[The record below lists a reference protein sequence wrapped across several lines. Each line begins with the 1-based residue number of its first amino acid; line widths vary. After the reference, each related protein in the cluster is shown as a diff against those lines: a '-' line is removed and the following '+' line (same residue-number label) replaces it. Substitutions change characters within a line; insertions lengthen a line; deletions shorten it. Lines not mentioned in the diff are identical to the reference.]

1 MIAVTHA
8 GAFRSLRRRALP
20 LVGGAALATA
30 GIGGGIVLL
39 VDGLATGRAG
49 YLVMSLLF
57 VGWGALAGWKLLSPG
72 VLPPSDRWYND
83 RSARRIFLAAAG
95 NAPFTVYYGDS
106 SQAFP
111 VWSVR
116 AELQPPCPV
125 TELFETL
132 AACLARVPNYVEA
145 PSPLPFFV
153 RPRGI
158 DLFSIF
164 LTDGVK
170 SNVVGLQHRGSGL
183 FAVHLRDHTWEF
195 RIRSAADRFERD
207 ALAVIARN
215 VVALVADHGEVA
227 PARRNIHSAR
237 WRW

>member
-39 VDGLATGRAG
+39 VNGLATGRAG
-49 YLVMSLLF
+49 YLVASLPF
-57 VGWGALAGWKLLSPG
+57 IGWGALAGWKLLWPG
-72 VLPPSDRWYND
+72 ALPPTDRWYDD

-95 NAPFTVYYGDS
+95 NAPFTVHYYDS
-106 SQAFP
+106 SQTFP

-116 AELQPPCPV
+116 AELQPACPV

-132 AACLARVPNYVEA
+132 AACLARIPNYLEA
-145 PSPLPFFV
+145 PSLLPFLE

-164 LTDGVK
+164 LTDRVE
-170 SNVVGLQHRGSGL
+170 SNVVGLEHRGSGL
-183 FAVHLRDHTWEF
+183 FAVHLRGHTREF
-195 RIRSAADRFERD
+195 RIRDAADRFERD

-215 VVALVADHGEVA
+215 VVALVADHGVIA
-227 PARRNIHSAR
+227 AVPRSIYSAR
-237 WRW
+237 LRW